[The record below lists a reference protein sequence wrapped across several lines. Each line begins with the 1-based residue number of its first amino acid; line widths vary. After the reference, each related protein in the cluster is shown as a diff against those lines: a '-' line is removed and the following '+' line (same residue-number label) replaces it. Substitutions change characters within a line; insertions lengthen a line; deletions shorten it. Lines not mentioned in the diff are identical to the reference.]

1 MLKIFILALCLI
13 LFSCFKTDIVQY
25 EKKNKLAPR
34 DASGLQYGGLGG
46 MTDTSIVCNPA
57 TLGRKFCRFL
67 RKYDNTFWADT
78 ENYYSDFSDIQFL
91 NSGYFISFFDINNNV
106 SYCKGWKPGEN
117 TYDGIK
123 WNIEIKR
130 DEEDIF
136 WFDYDYYGTSQ
147 EIEYTILYKYEVID
161 SLLHFSTS
169 DDENFIFSPSEK
181 NYSKDFIDTGEIIE
195 MEGCTFYGA

>member
-1 MLKIFILALCLI
+1 MRKLFISFLCFVML
-13 LFSCFKTDIVQY
+13 SCFKTDIVQY
-25 EKKNKLAPR
+25 GSKNLDPATF
-34 DASGLQYGGLGG
+34 ASGQQLPTKPKDLTYF
-46 MTDTSIVCNPA
+46 CNPA
-57 TLGRKFCRFL
+57 GLGRKGCKFL
-67 RKYDNTFWADT
+67 SKYDGTMWADT

-91 NSGYFISFFDINNNV
+91 NSEHFISFFDISSDV
-106 SYCKGWKPGEN
+106 SYCKGWRPGEN

-136 WFDYDYYGTSQ
+136 WFDYEYYGTSQ

-161 SLLHFSTS
+161 SLLHFSS
-169 DDENFIFSPSEK
+169 SADENFIFSPSEK
-181 NYSKDFIDTGEIIE
+181 NYSKDSIDTSEIIE

>member
-13 LFSCFKTDIVQY
+13 LFSCFKADIVQY

-34 DASGLQYGGLGG
+34 DASGLQYPGIGG

-91 NSGYFISFFDINNNV
+91 NSGYLYPSLILIIM
-106 SYCKGWKPGEN
+106 YHIAK
-117 TYDGIK
+117 DGT
-123 WNIEIKR
+123 R
-130 DEEDIF
+130 
-136 WFDYDYYGTSQ
+136 
-147 EIEYTILYKYEVID
+147 
-161 SLLHFSTS
+161 
-169 DDENFIFSPSEK
+169 
-181 NYSKDFIDTGEIIE
+181 
-195 MEGCTFYGA
+195 